1 MSWSPCPDPTLAV
14 PATIDAIEVLIVPRA
29 VDLSGL
35 EVRHAL
41 PRPAN
46 RPGRVSYLPGRPLK
60 LIWHGRCAI
69 VLQPKVVKVTR
80 SPSSLALLADL
91 QGSELNTGAG
101 ASTPTPHAPAKV
113 RIAAAEAPVSF
124 AA

>member
-1 MSWSPCPDPTLAV
+1 VPDPTLAV
-14 PATIDAIEVLIVPRA
+14 PATIDAIEVQIVPRA
-29 VDLSGL
+29 VDLGGL

-46 RPGRVSYLPGRPLK
+46 RPGLVSYLPGRPLK
-60 LIWHGRCAI
+60 LMWHGAGCAI